1 VSSELGH
8 GRKKPRRLFEARGD
22 IVISNEIDVAENKS
36 GN

>member
-8 GRKKPRRLFEARGD
+8 GRKKPRRLFAARSH
-22 IVISNEIDVAENKS
+22 IAISIDIDVAENKS